1 MIKKEKKLFIFILSY
16 NHRKTILNLLER
28 IPKSVW
34 ELAEEILI
42 ADDCSKDDTV
52 GRARQYKKD
61 NKLTKLTIISHE
73 KNKGYG
79 GNQKFCYNY
88 AIDKGYDVAVMV
100 HGDLQYPPEY
110 IESLYNLFNNPKVG
124 MAFGSRMSGNPLKG
138 NMPLYKYF
146 GNIFLTTTE
155 NIILGTR
162 LTEFHSG
169 FRAYSI
175 EALKKIPFNKN
186 SDDFHFDSDII
197 IQLLLAK
204 NKIKEIPIPTFYGD
218 EKCNVNVISYGFN
231 ILGIMGQYILH
242 QSNIRIYE
250 KFIIS
255 DKYTS

>member
-1 MIKKEKKLFIFILSY
+1 MNKKEKKLFIFILSY
-16 NHRKTILNLLER
+16 NHRRTIINLLER

-34 ELAEEILI
+34 GLAEEILI

-52 GRARQYKKD
+52 ERARQYKKNNHLD
-61 NKLTKLTIISHE
+61 KLSIIRHD

-88 AIDKGYDVAVMV
+88 AIAKGYEIAVMV
-100 HGDLQYPPEY
+100 HGDLQYPPEH
-110 IESLYNLFNNPKVG
+110 IESLFNLFDKENVG
-124 MAFGSRMSGNPLKG
+124 MAFGSRMAGNPLKG

-155 NIILGTR
+155 NIILGTK
-162 LTEFHSG
+162 LSEFHSG
-169 FRAYSI
+169 FRAYSTD
-175 EALKKIPFNKN
+175 ALKKIPFNKN

-204 NKIKEIPIPTFYGD
+204 NKIKEIPIPTHYGD
-218 EKCNVNVISYGFN
+218 EKCNVNVIKYGFN

-242 QSNIRIYE
+242 RANLRNYE
-250 KFIIS
+250 KFNIS
-255 DKYTS
+255 DKHIT

>member
-1 MIKKEKKLFIFILSY
+1 MIKKEKKFFIFILSY
-16 NHRKTILNLLER
+16 NHRRTILNLLER

-34 ELAEEILI
+34 DLADEILI

-52 GRARQYKKD
+52 ERAMQYKKD
-61 NKLTKLTIISHE
+61 NKLKKLTIIRHE

-88 AIDKGYDVAVMV
+88 AISKGYDIAVMV

-110 IESLYNLFNNPKVG
+110 IEPLFNLFNKQNIG

-169 FRAYSI
+169 FRAYST

-186 SDDFHFDSDII
+186 SNDFHFDSEII
-197 IQLLLAK
+197 IQILLSN

-218 EKCNVNVISYGFN
+218 EKCNVNVIKYGFN
-231 ILGIMGQYILH
+231 ILGIMGQYLLYKTNLR
-242 QSNIRIYE
+242 SYE
-250 KFIIS
+250 KFSIAPVKII
-255 DKYTS
+255 